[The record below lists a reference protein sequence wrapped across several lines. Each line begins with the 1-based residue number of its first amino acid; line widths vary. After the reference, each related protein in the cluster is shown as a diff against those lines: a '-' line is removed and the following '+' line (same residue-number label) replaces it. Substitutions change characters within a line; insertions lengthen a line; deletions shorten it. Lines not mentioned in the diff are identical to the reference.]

1 MLRLFCHYLRGR
13 NEEEQVFPTKT
24 NSLVG
29 KVLALK
35 KFLRHLGLITKLI
48 FPRFFCASTF
58 LLAFLLADVVGL
70 EFIVYQVGLLGG
82 KFYKSLTDKNLIDFK
97 NLAFLAIGSSIF
109 CCTFFQT
116 FSIIFSSIK
125 A

>member
-13 NEEEQVFPTKT
+13 NEEEQASRTKT
-24 NSLVG
+24 HAKSLVG
-29 KVLALK
+29 KVLVLK

-82 KFYKSLTDKNLIDFK
+82 KFYKSLTDKNLSDFK

-109 CCTFFQT
+109 CCIFFKH
-116 FSIIFSSIK
+116 F
-125 A
+125 